1 MTALDSRASWWS
13 RAACS
18 GADPELFFPISTSGP
33 AVKQVARAKTICA
46 RCEIWREC
54 LSYALG
60 TASIQGVW
68 GGTTEAERRRLRQR
82 GRRMRAGHAIE
93 RAERPALVPQAR

>member
-33 AVKQVARAKTICA
+33 AVRQVARAKAVCA

-54 LSYALG
+54 LNYALDV
-60 TASIQGVW
+60 ASIQGVW
-68 GGTTEAERRRLRQR
+68 GGTTESERRLLRRRRARARLDREQT
-82 GRRMRAGHAIE
+82 AAQ
-93 RAERPALVPQAR
+93 ALVQAR